1 MEACGATIGIRG
13 FICTRSKPNK
23 ISRATRRSH
32 HAGRKTLVA
41 QCSLGLVRKIGEQIR
56 RGETTAE
63 EVTRSYLDTIF
74 ESNDSIG
81 SFISITDDVA
91 LKRAR
96 SVDDAIASGIDPGVL
111 AGIPIAVKDNI
122 CSADGVTTA
131 GSRLLQTHR
140 SPYDAQVIRSLLASG
155 AVLIGKTNLDEFGM
169 GSTTESSAFGPT
181 RNREI

>member
-41 QCSLGLVRKIGEQIR
+41 QCSLGLVRKIGERIR

-96 SVDDAIASGIDPGVL
+96 SVDDAIASHRSCVL

-169 GSTTESSAFGPT
+169 EAPQKAQLLDQHET
-181 RNREI
+181 REI